1 MPRLKKRADGRYQA
15 KIQTGYDVDGN
26 PVYKFVYA
34 KTEAELESEKEQARR
49 LAGTGDFSNAT
60 VGEWLDEW
68 LVIRHMDVDEKTLSE
83 RTYDTYDDVIRLHL
97 KPKLGPLKMQNLQ
110 PAHIRS
116 IIKAKLNEGLSGRRV
131 QYIYTVLNM
140 ALTQA
145 ENDRMLLWNPCKAV
159 KKPSCEKRQYVVISK
174 KQYDTILKAVENSD
188 LKPLTELAWD
198 SGMRLGELM
207 GLTWSAID
215 FNKSTITV
223 KQTVRRTK
231 TKGVHVSETLKSA
244 NANRVLPLTISA
256 ATALKE
262 HKKRQAAHRLSC
274 GIKYHDEFDLV
285 FPQLDGSP
293 QDPANA
299 SRDWGKIK
307 RDLGLPPELHFH
319 DLRHTYAST
328 LEELDVSAKKIQLLM
343 GHASATFTMDTYIHK
358 TETMMDGIKEKLEN
372 RNKPKKKLVVKK

>member
-131 QYIYTVLNM
+131 QYIYTVC
-140 ALTQA
+140 Q
-145 ENDRMLLWNPCKAV
+145 
-159 KKPSCEKRQYVVISK
+159 
-174 KQYDTILKAVENSD
+174 
-188 LKPLTELAWD
+188 
-198 SGMRLGELM
+198 
-207 GLTWSAID
+207 
-215 FNKSTITV
+215 
-223 KQTVRRTK
+223 RRDK
-231 TKGVHVSETLKSA
+231 
-244 NANRVLPLTISA
+244 
-256 ATALKE
+256 
-262 HKKRQAAHRLSC
+262 
-274 GIKYHDEFDLV
+274 FDL
-285 FPQLDGSP
+285 QT
-293 QDPANA
+293 
-299 SRDWGKIK
+299 
-307 RDLGLPPELHFH
+307 PE
-319 DLRHTYAST
+319 
-328 LEELDVSAKKIQLLM
+328 K
-343 GHASATFTMDTYIHK
+343 
-358 TETMMDGIKEKLEN
+358 N
-372 RNKPKKKLVVKK
+372 